1 MSHNVFV
8 TVVVVLGVLGF
19 GALAHWGARAETS
32 PERTGGY
39 VNNSLLPNEH
49 VTFRTSLS
57 SWIFAPAFVLGLVAI
72 VLCFSVGPLGIA
84 LGGGLFVSAAIVMIA
99 RYIDLKTSE
108 FAVTDKRVIIKVGV
122 LRRRTLEIQL
132 SKVESV
138 AVTQGILGRIL
149 GYGEIV
155 VRGTG
160 GTPEPFRNISRP
172 LEFRRAVQMAT
183 SESEPSPAAAP
194 VGSRG
199 GDELYAI
206 AGRANSVLQKVPGF
220 ISCRVESEKPP
231 ILVYSFDNPCD
242 AEGFLA
248 TRELT
253 ATPGVRHEVKPQ
265 SPAQV
270 FEYR

>member
-1 MSHNVFV
+1 MSHTVFV
-8 TVVVVLGVLGF
+8 TIIVVVGIVAF
-19 GALAHWGARAETS
+19 GALSHWGSRAEAS
-32 PERTGGY
+32 PERSGGY
-39 VNNSLLPNEH
+39 VNDNLLPNER

-57 SWIFAPAFVLGLVAI
+57 TWIFAPAYALGFVGVLLCLSVTPLGLGLGGALLVSA
-72 VLCFSVGPLGIA
+72 LAMGIA
-84 LGGGLFVSAAIVMIA
+84 RTIA
-99 RYIDLKTSE
+99 LRTSE
-108 FAVTDKRVIIKVGV
+108 FAVTDKRVIIKVG
-122 LRRRTLEIQL
+122 LIRRRTLEIQL

-138 AVTQGILGRIL
+138 AVIQGILGRML

-160 GTPEPFRNISRP
+160 GTPEPFPNIDRP

-183 SESEPSPAAAP
+183 SGIEPGPSQAP

-206 AGRANSVLQKVPGF
+206 AGRATTLLQKVPGF

-231 ILVYSFDNPCD
+231 VLVYSFDNPSD

-253 ATPGVRHEVKPQ
+253 ATPGVRHEIKPQ
-265 SPAQV
+265 SPTQV
-270 FEYR
+270 LEYR